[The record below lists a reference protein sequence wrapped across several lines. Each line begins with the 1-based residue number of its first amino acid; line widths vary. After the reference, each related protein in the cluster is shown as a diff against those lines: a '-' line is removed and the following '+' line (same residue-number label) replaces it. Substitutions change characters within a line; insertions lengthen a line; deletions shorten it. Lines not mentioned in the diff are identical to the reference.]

1 MVGSLNLTSRDVLK
15 HCMFATIPTSFV
27 TDAAFQRFSFNTAM
41 SFVHK
46 HMSVVLASVVGC
58 WQTYVACGDSVVC
71 SPEVSGEMHDVVC
84 WKTLVVCADS
94 VGCSPQVSVK
104 KNDVIC
110 AETYVA
116 GAHHSHVVEPTL
128 LSI

>member
-1 MVGSLNLTSRDVLK
+1 MCCPASVLRGRGCVVGRCRLLIN
-15 HCMFATIPTSFV
+15 IY
-27 TDAAFQRFSFNTAM
+27 
-41 SFVHK
+41 
-46 HMSVVLASVVGC
+46 MSVVLASVVGC

-94 VGCSPQVSVK
+94 GGCSPQVSVK

-110 AETYVA
+110 AETYA
-116 GAHHSHVVEPTL
+116 ASAHHSPVVDPTL